1 MGKFAL
7 LQQQKLHGATGP
19 ECAKVFV
26 GSWPNFSISAA
37 GWQRAP
43 STLPSVQLIDD
54 PRIDLN
60 SLQIASLTLT
70 GSKLRQASCF
80 FFFYYHYFRV
90 PASVFSQSPKFSWR
104 DGKWREMKR
113 CAPDFTHS
121 CGAEGQSGCRCGA
134 RWRASPAPCWMN

>member
-1 MGKFAL
+1 ML
-7 LQQQKLHGATGP
+7 V
-19 ECAKVFV
+19 ESC
-26 GSWPNFSISAA
+26 PNSSISAA
-37 GWQRAP
+37 GWQRAA

-80 FFFYYHYFRV
+80 FFFFHYYFRV

-121 CGAEGQSGCRCGA
+121 CGAEGQSGRYCGA
-134 RWRASPAPCWMN
+134 VEGLSCPLLDELESGPEVQRNPDQSSSG